1 LLAEKASLYEIDKR
15 PKARKRRST
24 SEVLVPMKKLVSD
37 KKHGTIERLIR
48 SIELATVAKAND
60 KR

>member
-15 PKARKRRST
+15 PEARKRRST